1 MALGSQPTQ
10 TDVEQSGAGLGEPLA
25 TIHEDEHGQE
35 EEEEE
40 EEEKEEEEEE
50 EGPITVGGPSPR
62 PPFNKKRHLST
73 QCSAKTVK
81 HCGYSIRTVRE
92 WHNDYEMRRGI
103 QQIKNKRFTK
113 STNTCQPC
121 QGSSAP
127 RTVLVD
133 NRYYQRGANAP
144 RPGQRGAN
152 APRPG
157 QRGANAPRPGQRGA
171 NAPRPGQRGANAP
184 RPGQR
189 GANAPR
195 PGQRGA
201 NAPRPGQ
208 RGANAPRA
216 AQRGA
221 AGGAC
226 WFMQP
231 RILINGL
238 QPSRQSKH
246 A

>member
-40 EEEKEEEEEE
+40 EEEE
-50 EGPITVGGPSPR
+50 EGPITVGG
-62 PPFNKKRHLST
+62 
-73 QCSAKTVK
+73 
-81 HCGYSIRTVRE
+81 VRE

-144 RPGQRGAN
+144 RPA
-152 APRPG
+152 
-157 QRGANAPRPGQRGA
+157 
-171 NAPRPGQRGANAP
+171 
-184 RPGQR
+184 
-189 GANAPR
+189 
-195 PGQRGA
+195 
-201 NAPRPGQ
+201 Q

-221 AGGAC
+221 NAPRAGAARRQRAAGRVGAAGGAC
-226 WFMQP
+226 W
-231 RILINGL
+231 
-238 QPSRQSKH
+238 
-246 A
+246 

>member
-40 EEEKEEEEEE
+40 EEEEKEEEEE
-50 EGPITVGGPSPR
+50 GGAHYCRRVSAWTNELR
-62 PPFNKKRHLST
+62 HKRHKWE
-73 QCSAKTVK
+73 QNA
-81 HCGYSIRTVRE
+81 CGE

-133 NRYYQRGANAP
+133 NRYYR
-144 RPGQRGAN
+144 
-152 APRPG
+152 
-157 QRGANAPRPGQRGA
+157 
-171 NAPRPGQRGANAP
+171 
-184 RPGQR
+184 
-189 GANAPR
+189 
-195 PGQRGA
+195 
-201 NAPRPGQ
+201 
-208 RGANAPRA
+208 
-216 AQRGA
+216 
-221 AGGAC
+221 
-226 WFMQP
+226 
-231 RILINGL
+231 
-238 QPSRQSKH
+238 S
-246 A
+246 

>member
-40 EEEKEEEEEE
+40 EEEKKEEEE
-50 EGPITVGGPSPR
+50 EGPITVGG
-62 PPFNKKRHLST
+62 
-73 QCSAKTVK
+73 
-81 HCGYSIRTVRE
+81 VRE

-171 NAPRPGQRGANAP
+171 NAPRAA
-184 RPGQR
+184 
-189 GANAPR
+189 
-195 PGQRGA
+195 
-201 NAPRPGQ
+201 Q

-216 AQRGA
+216 ALAPRA
-221 AGGAC
+221 AHVGDSCSPAY
-226 WFMQP
+226 
-231 RILINGL
+231 L
-238 QPSRQSKH
+238 
-246 A
+246 

>member
-25 TIHEDEHGQE
+25 TIHEDEHGHE

-50 EGPITVGGPSPR
+50 GPITVGG
-62 PPFNKKRHLST
+62 
-73 QCSAKTVK
+73 
-81 HCGYSIRTVRE
+81 VRE
-92 WHNDYEMRRGI
+92 WHNDYVMRRGI

-152 APRPG
+152 APR
-157 QRGANAPRPGQRGA
+157 AA
-171 NAPRPGQRGANAP
+171 
-184 RPGQR
+184 
-189 GANAPR
+189 
-195 PGQRGA
+195 
-201 NAPRPGQ
+201 Q

-221 AGGAC
+221 NAC
-226 WFMQP
+226 W
-231 RILINGL
+231 
-238 QPSRQSKH
+238 
-246 A
+246 

>member
-50 EGPITVGGPSPR
+50 GPITVGG
-62 PPFNKKRHLST
+62 
-73 QCSAKTVK
+73 
-81 HCGYSIRTVRE
+81 VRE

-144 RPGQRGAN
+144 RPGQQGAN

-221 AGGAC
+221 NA
-226 WFMQP
+226 P
-231 RILINGL
+231 RAALAPRAAHVGDSCSPAYL
-238 QPSRQSKH
+238 
-246 A
+246 

>member
-1 MALGSQPTQ
+1 MWPKKNHAPDALAFGQEGVSGSNTHYSAQKAPATERWATLERTAMALGSQPTQ

-40 EEEKEEEEEE
+40 EEE
-50 EGPITVGGPSPR
+50 EGPITVGG
-62 PPFNKKRHLST
+62 
-73 QCSAKTVK
+73 
-81 HCGYSIRTVRE
+81 VRE

-195 PGQRGA
+195 A
-201 NAPRPGQ
+201 AQ

-221 AGGAC
+221 NA
-226 WFMQP
+226 P
-231 RILINGL
+231 RAALAPRAAHVGDSCSPAYL
-238 QPSRQSKH
+238 
-246 A
+246 

>member
-40 EEEKEEEEEE
+40 EEEKEEEE
-50 EGPITVGGPSPR
+50 GGGAHYCRRVSAWTNELR
-62 PPFNKKRHLST
+62 HKRHN
-73 QCSAKTVK
+73 
-81 HCGYSIRTVRE
+81 VRE

-171 NAPRPGQRGANAP
+171 NAPRAA
-184 RPGQR
+184 
-189 GANAPR
+189 
-195 PGQRGA
+195 
-201 NAPRPGQ
+201 Q

-221 AGGAC
+221 NA
-226 WFMQP
+226 P
-231 RILINGL
+231 RAALAPRAAHVGDSCSPAYL
-238 QPSRQSKH
+238 
-246 A
+246 